1 MRTLTE
7 LQHDALTEIF
17 NISIGRAAAAM
28 GKIVQNEITLMV
40 PSFDFLILG
49 DAANILGKPSYER
62 ISAVSQKFNGPFST
76 EAILMFP
83 EEKSL
88 EIVRMMLGGDYPLS
102 ELSDLEQEA
111 MSEVGN
117 IILNACIS
125 TIANISGEQFSSS
138 LPQFRLGNSHQILC
152 NNHPTGCD
160 EMVLFV
166 HIDFL
171 ITRQSIHGYL
181 AFLMSL
187 PSIDGLIDMVD
198 RFCACN

>member
-1 MRTLTE
+1 MQALTE
-7 LQHDALTEIF
+7 LQHDALAEIF

-28 GKIVQNEITLMV
+28 GKIVHNEISLMV
-40 PSFDFLILG
+40 PRFEFLNVRDVAKTLG
-49 DAANILGKPSYER
+49 EFGDKR
-62 ISAVSQKFNGPFST
+62 ISSVSQKFNGPFST

-117 IILNACIS
+117 IILNACIG
-125 TIANISGEQFSSS
+125 TIANISGQKFSSS
-138 LPQFRLGNSHQILC
+138 LPEFRIGKSQNILC
-152 NNHPTGCD
+152 DNTPCD
-160 EMVLFV
+160 EDMVLFI
-166 HIDFL
+166 HINFI

-181 AFLMSL
+181 AFLMNL
-187 PSIDGLIDMVD
+187 PSIDGLIKMVD
-198 RFCACN
+198 RFLAPT

>member
-1 MRTLTE
+1 MQALTE

-28 GKIVQNEITLMV
+28 GKIVHTEITLMV
-40 PSFDFLILG
+40 PRFEFLNLRDVARTLG
-49 DAANILGKPSYER
+49 EFGDKR
-62 ISAVSQKFNGPFST
+62 ISGVSQKFNGPFNT

-117 IILNACIS
+117 IILNACIG
-125 TIANISGEQFSSS
+125 TIANISGQKFSSS
-138 LPQFRLGNSHQILC
+138 LPEFRLGKGQNILC
-152 NNHPTGCD
+152 DNNSCD
-160 EMVLFV
+160 EDMVLFI
-166 HIDFL
+166 HINFI

-181 AFLMSL
+181 AFLMNL
-187 PSIDGLIDMVD
+187 PSIDGLIKVVD
-198 RFCACN
+198 RFLARA

>member
-1 MRTLTE
+1 MIALTE
-7 LQHDALTEIF
+7 LQRDALTEIF

-28 GKIVQNEITLMV
+28 GRIVHNEITLMV
-40 PSFDFLILG
+40 PRFEFLSLG
-49 DAANILGKPSYER
+49 DAARNLGQSGDER
-62 ISAVSQKFNGPFST
+62 VSSVSQNFNGPFST

-125 TIANISGEQFSSS
+125 TIANISGQKFSSS
-138 LPQFRLGNSHQILC
+138 LPVFRMGSSQQILC
-152 NNHPTGCD
+152 SNPPPSSD

-181 AFLMSL
+181 AFLMNI
-187 PSIDGLIDMVD
+187 PSVAGLIAMVD
-198 RFCACN
+198 AFLSQA

>member
-1 MRTLTE
+1 MVALTE
-7 LQHDALTEIF
+7 LQRDALTEIF

-28 GKIVQNEITLMV
+28 GKIVHNEITLMV
-40 PSFDFLILG
+40 PRFEFLSLRDVTKNLG
-49 DAANILGKPSYER
+49 EFGDKS
-62 ISAVSQKFNGPFST
+62 ISSVSQKFNGPFNT

-83 EEKSL
+83 EENSL

-125 TIANISGEQFSSS
+125 TIANISGQKFSSS
-138 LPQFRLGNSHQILC
+138 LPQFRIGKSQNILC
-152 NNHPTGCD
+152 GNIPCGED
-160 EMVLFV
+160 MVLFI
-166 HIDFL
+166 HINFI

-181 AFLMSL
+181 AFLMNL
-187 PSIDGLIDMVD
+187 PSIDGLIEVVD
-198 RFCACN
+198 RFLAGT

>member
-1 MRTLTE
+1 MQALTE

-28 GKIVQNEITLMV
+28 GKIVHNEITLMV
-40 PSFDFLILG
+40 PRFEFLNVRDVAKTLG
-49 DAANILGKPSYER
+49 EFGDQR
-62 ISAVSQKFNGPFST
+62 ISSVSQKFNGPFST

-88 EIVRMMLGGDYPLS
+88 EIVRMMLGNDYPLS

-117 IILNACIS
+117 IILNACIG
-125 TIANISGEQFSSS
+125 TIANISGQKFSSS
-138 LPQFRLGNSHQILC
+138 LPEFRIGKSQNILC
-152 NNHPTGCD
+152 DNTPCD
-160 EMVLFV
+160 EDMVLFI
-166 HIDFL
+166 HINFI

-181 AFLMSL
+181 AFLMNL
-187 PSIDGLIDMVD
+187 PSIDGLIKMVD
-198 RFCACN
+198 RFLAPT

>member
-1 MRTLTE
+1 MQALTE

-28 GKIVQNEITLMV
+28 GKIVHNEISLMV
-40 PSFDFLILG
+40 PRFEFLNVRDVAKTLG
-49 DAANILGKPSYER
+49 EFGDKR
-62 ISAVSQKFNGPFST
+62 ISSVSQKFNGPFST

-117 IILNACIS
+117 IILNACIG
-125 TIANISGEQFSSS
+125 TIANISGQKFSSS
-138 LPQFRLGNSHQILC
+138 LPEFRIGKSQNILC
-152 NNHPTGCD
+152 DNTPCD
-160 EMVLFV
+160 EDMVLFI
-166 HIDFL
+166 HINFI

-181 AFLMSL
+181 AFLMNL
-187 PSIDGLIDMVD
+187 PSIDGLIKMVD
-198 RFCACN
+198 RFLAPT